1 MNFILNDYWERNHF
15 VHWELIFL
23 IHVATSGQYTSEHE
37 HFDGN
42 EQGDEEHDYD
52 MENIKRKKKTGNM
65 TVNHLEI
72 HTLHGYIL
80 HY

>member
-1 MNFILNDYWERNHF
+1 MIIER
-15 VHWELIFL
+15 EI
-23 IHVATSGQYTSEHE
+23 GQYTSEHE
-37 HFDGN
+37 HFYGN

-65 TVNHLEI
+65 IVNHLEI
-72 HTLHGYIL
+72 LTLHGYIL